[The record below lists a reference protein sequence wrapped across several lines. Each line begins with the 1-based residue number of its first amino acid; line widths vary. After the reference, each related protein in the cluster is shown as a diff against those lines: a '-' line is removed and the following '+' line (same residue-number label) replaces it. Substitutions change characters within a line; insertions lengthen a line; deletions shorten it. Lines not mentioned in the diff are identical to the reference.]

1 MKTMFRLYDDMKKQD
16 KVLQEI
22 DTQSLN
28 KLAKDT

>member
-22 DTQSLN
+22 DTQSL
-28 KLAKDT
+28 KTMAKDT